1 MNIINV
7 FALRG
12 LVKPLFCLT
21 SPLSNVAML
30 LRLDNSNLL
39 SLEFSLWLCSK
50 GTIWPSFVVPNAFFV
65 VAMGPDFRA
74 GLPNV
79 EEQPYPLSLLQ
90 SGTCWVQV
98 ENIPLAV
105 CSSAALCCP
114 VTCLTL
120 WLSDNGNKPS
130 DIWQVT

>member
-39 SLEFSLWLCSK
+39 SLEFNLWLCSK

-65 VAMGPDFRA
+65 VAMGPDFVPDSQMWKSSPTRS
-74 GLPNV
+74 
-79 EEQPYPLSLLQ
+79 PYS
-90 SGTCWVQV
+90 SQV
-98 ENIPLAV
+98 RV
-105 CSSAALCCP
+105 GYRWKTSR
-114 VTCLTL
+114 
-120 WLSDNGNKPS
+120 
-130 DIWQVT
+130 